1 MKWKLLC
8 SASFYLALNVGFA
21 LLVNHAAA
29 QTPPSPP
36 SGLWIFERSHVSF
49 QVRWNAP
56 NTGGGAPVTN
66 YEVRYRVPDPRI
78 EFIDAGYMDSETTM
92 EITGLAMNTSYEVQV
107 RAISADGKSDWSPSQ
122 YTRTLGWQA
131 PLTLPSDLVASGIT
145 DTSFRVSWIPPYT
158 VDGAV
163 LTGYEVTYRLYAVE
177 QGVLE
182 PVIDAGHTGT
192 EPFFVI
198 TGLSAETIYDVYV
211 VALTSD
217 GKRHYSPHLFVTTS
231 GFRPSPPSGITV
243 ARTPTSL
250 LFNWNAPQTPDDIP
264 ITGYD
269 MRYRPTEIQWV
280 NGNPLVSPFVEM
292 STNSTDT
299 TFELTGLA
307 PSAAYEIGVRTV
319 VANSKSSW
327 SPVMYAVT
335 RDTFLMNQ
343 PSVSQRTPT
352 SLRVSWTTPN
362 PTDDFTLIGYK
373 VRFRPVVPGQNS
385 PSPYVEVSPA
395 GTETTIE
402 LTGLTPST
410 SYEIGLQAVGADG
423 NSFWSDSI
431 YNATYSAFP
440 IKAPS
445 DLVVSEKTLNSFR
458 VRWNVPNAADGITI
472 AGYEVRYRR
481 TGSDHTPESSY
492 TEVNAAGTET
502 TIELANLSAGA
513 SYEIGVRALGAIGN
527 SVWSNPIYV
536 TTYSDAPI
544 EAPSGLTVVEKTSI
558 SLSVSWNAAKPP
570 EGTTIAGYE
579 VRYRVKA
586 SDQDPSPAYVEV
598 FTAGTGS
605 VIKLTDLTPSAEYEI
620 GVRAIVISRNSAW
633 SDPIYVTTY
642 SDAPIDAPAGLIVV
656 QKTSASLRVSWD
668 VAKPPEWITVTGY
681 RVRYRPTAS
690 DQSPLSSYVEVD
702 SAGTGGV
709 INLTNLRPN
718 TVYEIGVRTLGESG
732 NSVWSDPIYEATSA
746 DVPIDAPAGLIVV
759 QKTSTSLRVVWDVAK
774 PPEGITVTGYRV
786 RYRPTDSDQNP
797 LSSYVEV
804 GSAGTEGVINLT
816 NLRPN
821 TVYEI
826 GVRTISASGNS
837 AWSDPIYAATTR
849 NGDLNGDGAIN
860 ILDLTL
866 VAANL
871 GRTGE
876 NMADLNGDGV
886 VDIRDLVLLQI
897 MMSADN

>member
-1 MKWKLLC
+1 MKWKSLI
-8 SASFYLALNVGFA
+8 SASFYLLLNVGFA

-36 SGLWIFERSHVSF
+36 SGLWIFDRSHVSF
-49 QVRWNAP
+49 QVSWNAP
-56 NTGGGAPVTN
+56 NTDGGAPVTN
-66 YEVRYRVPDPRI
+66 YEVRYRVPDPRLD
-78 EFIDAGYMDSETTM
+78 FIDAGYMDSETTM

-107 RAISADGKSDWSPSQ
+107 RAISADGKSDWSPPQ

-131 PLTLPSDLVASGIT
+131 PLTLPSDLVASGIA

-198 TGLSAETIYDVYV
+198 TGLNAESIYDVQV

-231 GFRPSPPSGITV
+231 GFRPSPPSGLTV

-269 MRYRPTEIQWV
+269 VRYRPTAIQWV
-280 NGNPLVSPFVEM
+280 NGIPLVSPFVEV

-299 TFELTGLA
+299 TFELTDLA
-307 PSAAYEIGVRTV
+307 PSTSYEIGVRTV

-327 SPVMYAVT
+327 SPVMYAAT
-335 RDTFLMNQ
+335 RNTFRMNQ
-343 PSVSQRTPT
+343 PFVSERTRT
-352 SLRVSWTTPN
+352 SFRVSWSTPN
-362 PTDDFTLIGYK
+362 PTDDFTLTGYR
-373 VRFRPVVPGQNS
+373 VRYRPAVPGQNA
-385 PSPYVEVSPA
+385 PSPYIELSPA

-410 SYEIGLQAVGADG
+410 GYEIGLQAVGANG
-423 NSFWSDSI
+423 NSLWSNSI
-431 YNATYSAFP
+431 YDTTYSAFP
-440 IKAPS
+440 INAPS
-445 DLVVSEKTLNSFR
+445 DLVVSEKTHNSFR
-458 VRWNVPNAADGITI
+458 VSWDAPNAAEGITI
-472 AGYEVRYRR
+472 AGYEVRYR
-481 TGSDHTPESSY
+481 TAVSDHTPESSY
-492 TEVNAAGTET
+492 TEADTAGTET
-502 TIELANLSAGA
+502 TIELTNLSAGA

-527 SVWSNPIYV
+527 SVWSVPIYV
-536 TTYSDAPI
+536 MTYSDAPI
-544 EAPSGLTVVEKTSI
+544 DAPSGLTVVDKTST
-558 SLSVSWNAAKPP
+558 SLSLSWNAAKPP
-570 EGTTIAGYE
+570 KGTTIAGYE
-579 VRYRVKA
+579 VRYRLKA
-586 SDQDPSPAYVEV
+586 SDQAPSPSYVKV

-605 VIKLTDLTPSAEYEI
+605 VIKLTNLTPDTDYEI
-620 GVRAIVISRNSAW
+620 EVRVIVENRNSVW
-633 SDPIYVTTY
+633 SDPIYAATY
-642 SDAPIDAPAGLIVV
+642 ADVPIDAPAGLLVV
-656 QKTSASLRVSWD
+656 QKTSTSLRVSWD
-668 VAKPPEWITVTGY
+668 VVKPPEWIIVTGY
-681 RVRYRPTAS
+681 RVRYRPT
-690 DQSPLSSYVEVD
+690 DPNQNPLSSYVEVD

-732 NSVWSDPIYEATSA
+732 NSVWSHPIYEATSA
-746 DVPIDAPAGLIVV
+746 DIPIDAPSGLLVV

-786 RYRPTDSDQNP
+786 RYRPTDSNQNP

-804 GSAGTEGVINLT
+804 DAAGTGGVINLT

-837 AWSDPIYAATTR
+837 DWSDSIYAATAR
-849 NGDLNGDGAIN
+849 VGDLNGDGAIN

-876 NMADLNGDGV
+876 NMSDLNGDGV
-886 VDIRDLVLLQI
+886 VDIRDLVLLQTF
-897 MMSADN
+897 MNAGN